1 MATLKELEV
10 ALINADKAGDT
21 DAARKLAAVISRARK
36 DPANLIPGTPVIW
49 EEKPEQ
55 TISEKIIGAGEAG
68 AALATGLIGSAVAAP
83 VGVVK
88 GIAQSILD
96 GSFGTPEAVRM
107 VEEEASKASEALTYA
122 PRTEAGQEATRGAAE
137 VLSQVLPPFIPM
149 LGGQPGQISTSARM
163 AALPVEAAARAAA
176 PVVREAANR
185 AGQAVRSGVSMLTG
199 SAPESAAN
207 APRPQSVGAAAT
219 DPARRRVEKASSLPV
234 PITLTR
240 GAATKDSQQ
249 LAFEKEQIKSEL
261 GGELRQRAEENNL
274 QTLQNF
280 EALMDMTDAQ
290 INDIASTGNKVTK
303 ALSSGLAKAKTKTRA
318 AYADAD
324 RAGELETGVNL
335 NSVIKYINEN
345 LPEADLAPVLSA
357 AKKKALAVGAAS
369 LDQDGNLVPVQTTL
383 RNAESLRKT
392 FNNAGFEKGDAFHG
406 FQLKSI
412 FDAETQGLGGNLYQ
426 KARRLRTE
434 QARKYENRAIIARL
448 VQNRKNMDDPMVAAD
463 KVFKKSIS
471 DASPE
476 EITFLKRVLVT
487 SGDDGKQA
495 WKELQGATIRYIRDE
510 ATKGLGRDSM
520 DRPIVSPAQMHRTVR
535 ALDQN
540 GRLDVIF
547 GKKNAQT
554 IRDLNEVLIDVVTAP
569 PWTLINT
576 SGTAGVLL
584 AGMTDIALT
593 GMLTGLPVPIA
604 TGLRQIVKLKKERA
618 TKARI
623 IDALNALPNEAP

>member
-36 DPANLIPGTPVIW
+36 DPANLIPGTPVVW

-55 TISEKIIGAGEAG
+55 TISEKLIGAGEAG

-149 LGGQPGQISTSARM
+149 LGGQTGQISTSARM
-163 AALPVEAAARAAA
+163 AALPVEAAALAAV
-176 PVVREAANR
+176 PVVREAATR
-185 AGQAVRSGVSMLTG
+185 TGQAVRSGVSMLTG
-199 SAPESAAN
+199 SAPESAN
-207 APRPQSVGAAAT
+207 ASRFQSVGAAAT
-219 DPARRRVEKASSLPV
+219 DPARIRVEKASSLPV

-249 LAFEKEQIKSEL
+249 LAFEKEQIKSYL

-290 INDIASTGNKVTK
+290 INDIASTGNKVTQ
-303 ALSSGLAKAKTKTRA
+303 ALSSGLAKSKTKVRL

-345 LPEADLAPVLSA
+345 FPEADLAPVLSA
-357 AKKKALAVGAAS
+357 AKKKAIAVGAAS

-383 RNAESLRKT
+383 KNAESLRKT
-392 FNNAGFEKGDAFHG
+392 FNNAGFERADAFHG
-406 FQLKSI
+406 SQLKSI

-487 SGDDGKQA
+487 SGNDGKQA

>member
-10 ALINADKAGDT
+10 ALVNADKAGDT

-55 TISEKIIGAGEAG
+55 TISEKLIGAGEAG

-83 VGVVK
+83 VGAVK

-107 VEEEASKASEALTYA
+107 VEEEASKASEAFTYA
-122 PRTEAGQEATRGAAE
+122 PRTEAGQEATKGAAE

-163 AALPVEAAARAAA
+163 AALPVEAAALAAV
-176 PVVREAANR
+176 PVVREAATR
-185 AGQAVRSGVSMLTG
+185 TGQAVRSGVSMLTG
-199 SAPESAAN
+199 SAPESAN
-207 APRPQSVGAAAT
+207 APRPQSGGAAAT
-219 DPARRRVEKASSLPV
+219 DPATRRVIQASSLPV
-234 PITLTR
+234 PITLTK
-240 GAATKDSQQ
+240 GAATREAQQ
-249 LAFEKEQIKSEL
+249 LAFEKEQIKSAL
-261 GGELRQRAEENNL
+261 GGPLRQRAEENNL

-280 EALMDMTDAQ
+280 DALLDMTDAQ
-290 INDIASTGNKVTK
+290 INDIASVGNKVTK
-303 ALSSGLAKAKTKTRA
+303 SLSSGLAKAKTKTRA
-318 AYADAD
+318 AYAEAD

-335 NSVIKYINEN
+335 NSVIAYINEN

-369 LDQDGNLVPVQTTL
+369 LDQDGNLIPVQTTL

-392 FNNAGFEKGDAFHG
+392 FNNAGFERADSFHAS
-406 FQLKSI
+406 QLKSI
-412 FDAETQGLGGNLYQ
+412 FDAETDGLGGNLYQ

-487 SGDDGKQA
+487 SGNDGKQA

-535 ALDQN
+535 SLDQN

>member
-55 TISEKIIGAGEAG
+55 TISEKLIGAGEAG

-83 VGVVK
+83 IGAVK

-163 AALPVEAAARAAA
+163 AALPVEAAARAAV
-176 PVVREAANR
+176 PVAREAANR

-199 SAPESAAN
+199 SAPESAN

-219 DPARRRVEKASSLPV
+219 DPALRRVEKASSLPV
-234 PITLTR
+234 PITLTK
-240 GAATKDSQQ
+240 GAATREAQQ
-249 LAFEKEQIKSEL
+249 LAFEKEQIKSAL
-261 GGELRQRAEENNL
+261 GGPLRQRAEENNL

-280 EALMDMTDAQ
+280 DALLDMTDAQ
-290 INDIASTGNKVTK
+290 ITDIASTGNKVTK
-303 ALSSGLAKAKTKTRA
+303 ALSSGLAKSKTKVRL

-383 RNAESLRKT
+383 KNAESLRKT
-392 FNNAGFEKGDAFHG
+392 FNNAGFEKADAFHG
-406 FQLKSI
+406 LQLKLI
-412 FDAETQGLGGNLYQ
+412 FDAETDGLGGDLY
-426 KARRLRTE
+426 KKVRSLRTQ
-434 QARKYENRAIIARL
+434 QARKYENRAIVARL
-448 VQNRKNMDDPMVAAD
+448 VQNRKKMDDPMVAAD

-476 EITFLKRVLVT
+476 EITFLKRVLNT
-487 SGDDGKQA
+487 SGNDGKQA

-510 ATKGLGRDSM
+510 STKGLGRDSM

-535 ALDQN
+535 ALDEN

-554 IRDLNEVLIDVVTAP
+554 IRDLNAILIDVVTAP
-569 PWTLINT
+569 PGTLINT
-576 SGTAGVLL
+576 SGTAGTLL
-584 AGMTDIALT
+584 ATMTELGLT
-593 GMLTGLPVPIA
+593 GMLTGLPIPVA

>member
-36 DPANLIPGTPVIW
+36 DPSNLIPGTPVIW

-55 TISEKIIGAGEAG
+55 TISEKLIGAGEAG

-96 GSFGTPEAVRM
+96 GSFGTPEAVKM
-107 VEEEASKASEALTYA
+107 VEEEASKASEAFTYA

-163 AALPVEAAARAAA
+163 AALPVEAAARAAV

-199 SAPESAAN
+199 LAPESAN

-219 DPARRRVEKASSLPV
+219 DPALRRVEKASSLPV
-234 PITLTR
+234 PITLTK
-240 GAATKDSQQ
+240 GAATREAQQ
-249 LAFEKEQIKSEL
+249 LAFEKEQIKSAL
-261 GGELRQRAEENNL
+261 GGPLRQRAEENNL

-280 EALMDMTDAQ
+280 DVLLDMTDAQ
-290 INDIASTGNKVTK
+290 INDIASVGNKVTK

-318 AYADAD
+318 AYAEAD

-335 NSVIKYINEN
+335 NSVIAYINEN

-369 LDQDGNLVPVQTTL
+369 LDQDGNLIPVQTTL

-392 FNNAGFEKGDAFHG
+392 FNNAGFERADSFHAS
-406 FQLKSI
+406 QLKSI
-412 FDAETQGLGGNLYQ
+412 FDAETDGLGGNLYQ

-487 SGDDGKQA
+487 SGNDGKQA
-495 WKELQGATIRYIRDE
+495 WKELQGASIRYIRDE

-535 ALDQN
+535 ALDEN

-554 IRDLNEVLIDVVTAP
+554 IRDLNAILIDVVTAP
-569 PWTLINT
+569 PGTLINT
-576 SGTAGVLL
+576 SGTAGTLL
-584 AGMTDIALT
+584 ATMTELGLT
-593 GMLTGLPVPIA
+593 GMLTGLPIPVA
-604 TGLRQIVKLKKERA
+604 TGIRQILKLKRERA
-618 TKARI
+618 TRAKIA
-623 IDALNALPNEAP
+623 DALNALPNEAP

>member
-49 EEKPEQ
+49 EEKPEH
-55 TISEKIIGAGEAG
+55 TISEKLIGAGEAG

-83 VGVVK
+83 VGAVK

-96 GSFGTPEAVRM
+96 GSFGTPEAVKM
-107 VEEEASKASEALTYA
+107 VEEEASKASEAFTYA

-149 LGGQPGQISTSARM
+149 LGGQTGQISTSARM
-163 AALPVEAAARAAA
+163 AALPVEAAALAAA

-185 AGQAVRSGVSMLTG
+185 AGQAVRAGVSMLTG
-199 SAPESAAN
+199 SAPESAN

-249 LAFEKEQIKSEL
+249 LAFEKEQIKSAL

-280 EALMDMTDAQ
+280 DVLMDMTDAQ
-290 INDIASTGNKVTK
+290 INDIASVGNKVTK
-303 ALSSGLAKAKTKTRA
+303 SLSSGLAKAKTKTRA
-318 AYADAD
+318 AYAEAD

-357 AKKKALAVGAAS
+357 AKKKAIAVGAAS

-392 FNNAGFEKGDAFHG
+392 FNNAGFERADAFHG
-406 FQLKSI
+406 SQLKSI
-412 FDAETQGLGGNLYQ
+412 LDAETDGLGGNLYK
-426 KARRLRTE
+426 KARLLRTE

-487 SGDDGKQA
+487 SGKDGQQA
-495 WKELQGATIRYIRDE
+495 WKELQGASIRYIRDE

-576 SGTAGVLL
+576 SGTAGVML
-584 AGMTDIALT
+584 AGMTEIALS
-593 GMLTGLPVPIA
+593 GMLTGLPVPMA
-604 TGLRQIVKLKKERA
+604 TGLRHILKLKRERA

-623 IDALNALPNEAP
+623 IDALNALPNEAQ

>member
-36 DPANLIPGTPVIW
+36 DPSNLIPGTPVIW

-55 TISEKIIGAGEAG
+55 TISEKLIGAGEAG

-83 VGVVK
+83 AGVVK

-96 GSFGTPEAVRM
+96 GSFGTPEAVKM
-107 VEEEASKASEALTYA
+107 VEEEASKASEAFTYV

-163 AALPVEAAARAAA
+163 AALPVEAAARAAV
-176 PVVREAANR
+176 PVVREAATR
-185 AGQAVRSGVSMLTG
+185 TGQAVRSGVSMLTG
-199 SAPESAAN
+199 SAPESAN
-207 APRPQSVGAAAT
+207 APRPQSGGAAAT
-219 DPARRRVEKASSLPV
+219 DPAMRRVIQASSLPV
-234 PITLTR
+234 PITLTK
-240 GAATKDSQQ
+240 GAATREAQQ
-249 LAFEKEQIKSEL
+249 LAFEKEQIKSDL
-261 GGELRQRAEENNL
+261 GGPLRQRAEENNL

-280 EALMDMTDAQ
+280 DALLDMTDAQ
-290 INDIASTGNKVTK
+290 INDIASVGNKVTK

-318 AYADAD
+318 AYAEAD

-335 NSVIKYINEN
+335 NSVIAYINEN

-357 AKKKALAVGAAS
+357 AKKKAIALGAAS
-369 LDQDGNLVPVQTTL
+369 LDNDGNLVPVQTTL

-392 FNNAGFEKGDAFHG
+392 FNNAGFERADSFHAS
-406 FQLKSI
+406 QLKSI
-412 FDAETQGLGGNLYQ
+412 FDAETDGLGGNLYQ

-476 EITFLKRVLVT
+476 EITFLKRVLMT
-487 SGDDGKQA
+487 SGKDGQQA
-495 WKELQGATIRYIRDE
+495 WKELQGASIRYIRDE

-535 ALDQN
+535 ALDEN

-554 IRDLNEVLIDVVTAP
+554 IRDLNAILIDVVTAP
-569 PWTLINT
+569 PGTLINT
-576 SGTAGVLL
+576 SGTAGTLL
-584 AGMTDIALT
+584 ATMTELGLT
-593 GMLTGLPVPIA
+593 GMLTGLPIPVA
-604 TGLRQIVKLKKERA
+604 TGIRQILKLKRERA
-618 TKARI
+618 TRAKIA
-623 IDALNALPNEAP
+623 DALNALPNEAP